1 MIIGVSSKYDFG
13 RWFHRAV
20 SFETAEVAEK
30 WLHTEEHDFRER
42 ELFDELRPAVELAGA
57 EEITIVSSAL
67 AVTASENIMARASS
81 RDRSF
86 LLFICLPPFVIQ
98 AKLA

>member
-1 MIIGVSSKYDFG
+1 MTISS
-13 RWFHRAV
+13 
-20 SFETAEVAEK
+20 
-30 WLHTEEHDFRER
+30 
-42 ELFDELRPAVELAGA
+42 AGA